1 MRNAIASKLA
11 ATAGLAA
18 LAMAGSVSAAT
29 VEFNTSTPGTG
40 FGGGSSLTLDNTSG
54 AAATL
59 TFIPA
64 LSSVTGTPSNVNFG
78 NFTLVCATCTTQAV
92 GAGSTFGAFA
102 FDLVVADTTHG
113 ATGQFVG
120 SSAGGEVFS
129 DVSTISV
136 AWMPLMVGPGT
147 NNALTGDFGPAQFS
161 LRPFISIV
169 APNSG
174 AVPGQSTVEG
184 FVNSDDIA
192 VIPVPG
198 SALLALSGLAM
209 LGLIRRKRP
218 VAVKAD

>member
-1 MRNAIASKLA
+1 MRNAIASRLA
-11 ATAGLAA
+11 ATVGLAA

-29 VEFNTSTPGTG
+29 VAFNTNTPGTG
-40 FGGGSSLTLDNTSG
+40 FGGASLTLDNTSG

-64 LSSVTGTPSNVNFG
+64 LDSVTGVPSNVNLG
-78 NFTLVCATCTTQAV
+78 NFTLVCATCSTQAI
-92 GAGSTFGAFA
+92 GAGSSFGAFT

-120 SSAGGEVFS
+120 SSAGGNVFS
-129 DVSTISV
+129 DVSSILIE
-136 AWMPLMVGPGT
+136 WMPLLVGPGT
-147 NNALTGDFGPAQFS
+147 NNALTGDFGPAQFGIS
-161 LRPFISIV
+161 PFTFIV

-174 AVPGQSTVEG
+174 AVPGQSTVQG
-184 FVNSDDIA
+184 FVTSDDIA

-209 LGLIRRKRP
+209 FGLIRRKRP